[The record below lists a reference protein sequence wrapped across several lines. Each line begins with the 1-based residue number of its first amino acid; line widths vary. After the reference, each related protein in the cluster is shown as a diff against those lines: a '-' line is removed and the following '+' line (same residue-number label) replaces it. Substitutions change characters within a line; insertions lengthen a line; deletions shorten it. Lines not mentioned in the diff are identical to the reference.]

1 MSKVVRGLD
10 DKALYAAEVA
20 SISFKDVAEAQWE
33 FLDEKRKTGKDTTPD
48 ADAAERGRSFV
59 KASRLLR
66 LLETWN
72 DWPMSTMIIRI
83 SRLQPLG
90 SASDALVALNS
101 SIMLIY
107 TELLLLC
114 RAR

>member
-1 MSKVVRGLD
+1 MIKHCMLL
-10 DKALYAAEVA
+10 KWLPF
-20 SISFKDVAEAQWE
+20 SFKDMTEAQWE

-72 DWPMSTMIIRI
+72 DWPMITMIIRI
-83 SRLQPLG
+83 SRLLQPLG